1 MRRRD
6 ARKRDARSRAEHR
19 RALARILD
27 GPIDQMALIEELVG
41 MKKLESEASYVYS
54 GEARRRLYRKYAQSL
69 LQNLSVG
76 YRPLRD
82 AHQGGFL
89 TGSRLHVCS
98 ARRALRTGEGGGPSL
113 RSAADLGF
121 DMRPYGCPRNA
132 IRSERR
138 SRYTGQ
144 GSSSSGGGASGGM
157 HITQ

>member
-6 ARKRDARSRAEHR
+6 ARKCDARSRAEHR

-41 MKKLESEASYVYS
+41 MKKLEPEASYVYS

-69 LQNLSVG
+69 LQNRSVG

-82 AHQGGFL
+82 AHHGGFL

-98 ARRALRTGEGGGPSL
+98 ARRPLRVGDGNGPPQSSL
-113 RSAADLGF
+113 ADLF
-121 DMRPYGCPRNA
+121 SDERRYGCARLA
-132 IRSERR
+132 MRTERR
-138 SRYTGQ
+138 SR
-144 GSSSSGGGASGGM
+144 
-157 HITQ
+157 

>member
-1 MRRRD
+1 M
-6 ARKRDARSRAEHR
+6 
-19 RALARILD
+19 LASLSDGLD
-27 GPIDQMALIEELVG
+27 SLIDQMTLTEELVV
-41 MKKLESEASYVYS
+41 ASRELGHPQVYS
-54 GEARRRLYRKYAQSL
+54 GEAKRRLNRKYAQSL
-69 LQNLSVG
+69 LQNFSVG
-76 YRPLRD
+76 YRPLLD
-82 AHQGGFL
+82 AHHGGFL

-157 HITQ
+157 HTTQ